1 VAPQLAGGGLIFG
14 FASMEVLRRGR
25 AAKNVRPAATDR
37 GTSLLIMTA
46 YMLAVLAIS
55 SRPLPGVGLSPTI
68 AWVGVVVGIVGFG
81 LRFWAMRVL
90 GRFYTRTLVTTPD
103 QRVVRDGPYRFVR
116 HPGYLGSIL
125 IWEGAAA
132 SSRNLLSLVA
142 VGVLLA
148 IAYSYRIVTEE
159 RMLIEALGEPY
170 LEYSRRSSRL
180 VPFVATVPAPS
191 VVAFVVLYAVAAW
204 LYPGGTKAD
213 PNRTG
218 FSFVDNYWCDLLDD
232 VTYGGHPNRA
242 RPVAILATLVLS
254 AGMGVLWSSV
264 PVLCPGRPRRAG
276 VARVCGVASAIMT
289 PFIATSFHDLA
300 IDLAG
305 LLGSVAFVATM
316 SALGQR
322 AGRALGVLAAVALA
336 LSVVDYVLWR
346 THLGLAFL
354 PLVQKGAFATFLGW
368 LFVVGL
374 RSLSTPLP

>member
-1 VAPQLAGGGLIFG
+1 
-14 FASMEVLRRGR
+14 MELLRRGR
-25 AAKNVRPAATDR
+25 AAKKVRPAATDR

-46 YMLAVLAIS
+46 YVLAVLAIS
-55 SRPLPGVGLSPTI
+55 SRPPPAFGLSSGL
-68 AWVGVVVGIVGFG
+68 AWVGVMVGVVGFA

-142 VGVLLA
+142 VGALLA

-159 RMLIEALGEPY
+159 HMLVEALGEPY

-180 VPFVATVPAPS
+180 VPFAATLPAPS
-191 VVAFVVLYAVAAW
+191 VVVFAVLYAVAAW
-204 LYPGGTKAD
+204 LYPGGTRAD
-213 PNRTG
+213 PNRPG

-232 VTYGGHPNRA
+232 VTYGGRHNPA
-242 RPVAILATLVLS
+242 RPVALLATLVLS
-254 AGMGVLWSSV
+254 VGMGVLWSSI
-264 PVLCPGRPRRAG
+264 PLLSPGRPRRAKA
-276 VARVCGVASAIMT
+276 ARVCGLASAFVT
-289 PFIATSFHDLA
+289 PFIASSFHDFA

-305 LLGSVAFVATM
+305 LLGAMAFVATM
-316 SALGQR
+316 SAFGKR
-322 AGRALGVLAAVALA
+322 AGRALRVLATVALA
-336 LSVVDYVLWR
+336 FSVVDYVLWR

-354 PLVQKGAFATFLGW
+354 PLVQKGAFAAFLCW
-368 LFVVGL
+368 VFVVGL
-374 RSLSTPLP
+374 RQNLHKDREGQEG